1 MIKNKFILKKR
12 CESVIKCLNTILKDW
27 SVLNRLFEEIESVL
41 KNFNDKQDGEGD
53 TQEFSVYLHLFI
65 PC

>member
-1 MIKNKFILKKR
+1 M
-12 CESVIKCLNTILKDW
+12 IKCLNTILKDW